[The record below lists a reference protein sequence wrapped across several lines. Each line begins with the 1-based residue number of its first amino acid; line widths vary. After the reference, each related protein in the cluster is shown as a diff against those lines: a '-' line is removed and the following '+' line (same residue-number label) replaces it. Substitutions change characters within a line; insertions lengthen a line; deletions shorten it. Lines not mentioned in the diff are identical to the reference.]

1 VAVSQ
6 SVSTAIT
13 EGIRVTVECHYLPDQ
28 SAPALNRFAFAYKVR
43 IENEGAAGVQLIS
56 RHWIITDGNGE
67 RQEVRGE
74 GVVGE
79 QPQLKPG
86 ERFEYTSGCLLRTP
100 HGSMQGSYRM
110 NREGSGPFDAR
121 IAPFSL
127 TQPNALN

>member
-1 VAVSQ
+1 
-6 SVSTAIT
+6 VSTAIT
-13 EGIRVTVECHYLPDQ
+13 EGIRVTVESHYLPEQ
-28 SAPALNRFAFAYKVR
+28 SAPALARFAFAYKVL
-43 IENEGAAGVQLIS
+43 IENEGLTGVQLIS

-79 QPQLKPG
+79 QPRLKPG

-110 NREGSGPFDAR
+110 SREGREHFEAR

>member
-1 VAVSQ
+1 
-6 SVSTAIT
+6 VSTALT
-13 EGIRVTVECHYLPDQ
+13 DGVRVTVESHYLPDQ
-28 SAPALNRFAFAYKVR
+28 SAPALGRYAFAYKVR
-43 IENEGAAGVQLIS
+43 IENEGPSGVQLLS

-79 QPQLKPG
+79 QPRLGPG

-100 HGSMQGSYRM
+100 HGSMQGSYHM
-110 NREGSGPFDAR
+110 TWDGGSAFEAR

>member
-1 VAVSQ
+1 
-6 SVSTAIT
+6 VSTAIT
-13 EGIRVTVECHYLPDQ
+13 EGVRVTVESHYLPDQ
-28 SAPALNRFAFAYKVR
+28 SAPALGRYAFAYKVR
-43 IENEGAAGVQLIS
+43 IENDGSNGVQLLS

-79 QPQLKPG
+79 QPHLGPG

-110 NREGSGPFDAR
+110 TWDEGSSFEAR